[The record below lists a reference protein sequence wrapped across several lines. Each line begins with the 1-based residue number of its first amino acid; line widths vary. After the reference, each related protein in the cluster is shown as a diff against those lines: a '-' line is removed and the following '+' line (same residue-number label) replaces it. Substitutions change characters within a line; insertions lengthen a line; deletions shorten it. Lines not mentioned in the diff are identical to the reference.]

1 MVELTH
7 VVAILF
13 SLGAAVAAASNQLF
27 VRIGTEEGEAY
38 DAVFVVMV
46 VNLVVLVPLVLL
58 FYYPEYGLT
67 RRSWLS
73 FMAAGVL
80 GTLLGRLFLYSS
92 IDRIGA
98 SRTSPIVSS
107 NALVATIL
115 GVVVL
120 GESLSLIHAVGIVLI
135 VGGVAAIAWET
146 SHENPDDLSRREL
159 AIGLSIPVGAAL
171 AFGWEPIYAN
181 FGFAEGTPAPVGLVV
196 KTVAAT
202 LGFTAYLRW
211 RNALPDPAVFY
222 TSNIRWFVLAGIA
235 NTLFLLGY
243 YAALAIAPVNVVVPI
258 IITQTLFVVV
268 LSALVMPERLERV
281 TWKLV
286 AAAMTVVAG
295 ALIVTLST

>member
-258 IITQTLFVVV
+258 IITQTLWVV
-268 LSALVMPERLERV
+268 LLSAVVMPERLEAV

-286 AAAMTVVAG
+286 AAAVVVVAG
-295 ALIVTLST
+295 AVFVTLSA